1 MQVAVMYTYRSI
13 LGGFRP
19 ATLECDPMTLVLE
32 TLGSN
37 ETLDAWCLG
46 VRFRALFLRLDLAT
60 DDEFADLQRQN
71 FVSIHIILRT

>member
-1 MQVAVMYTYRSI
+1 
-13 LGGFRP
+13 
-19 ATLECDPMTLVLE
+19 MTLVLE

-46 VRFRALFLRLDLAT
+46 VRLRTLFLRLDLAT